1 MPRLRGSI
9 FAKKEG
15 TIVTAERIAAVIN
28 ALPMPV
34 LLIGPDERVRA
45 ANPPLNTVLGAD
57 LVGKH
62 YITALRQPAVVE
74 AIAKIRQS
82 GGQTVTRFAGR
93 DGDKDTVYRVSLA
106 EADGDIVLSFEDQ
119 TAAEEAGQMRRD
131 FVANVSHELR
141 TPLTALLGF
150 IETLGGAARDDA
162 EARERFLNI
171 MAHEANR
178 MTRLVDDLLSL
189 SRVEEDERVRPRE
202 HVDLAALLSSV
213 IKGLEPQAKAAGVT
227 VTLAKAEHG
236 EMVPG
241 DAGQLVQVFTNLVE
255 NGIKYGA
262 TGKAVTVTLHPKAAH
277 PRLRSE
283 GVQISVADQGE
294 GIESHHLARLTE
306 RFYRVDNHRSR
317 EVGGTGLGLAIVKHI
332 VSRHR
337 GRLVIESE
345 QGAGTTVS
353 VFLPSNALS

>member
-1 MPRLRGSI
+1 MTL
-9 FAKKEG
+9 EQ
-15 TIVTAERIAAVIN
+15 IAAVID
-28 ALPMPV
+28 ALPLPV
-34 LLIGPDERVRA
+34 LIVGPDERVRV
-45 ANPPLNTVLGAD
+45 ANEPLEAILGPD

-62 YITALRQPAVVE
+62 YITALRQPAIID
-74 AIAKIRQS
+74 AIAKVRS
-82 GGQTVTRFAGR
+82 TGGGAVTRFVGR
-93 DGDKDTVYRVSLA
+93 DGDKDTTYRVSLA
-106 EADGDIVLSFEDQ
+106 EAGGDTVLTFEDQ
-119 TAAEEAGQMRRD
+119 TAAEDAGKMRRE

-150 IETLGGAARDDA
+150 IETLSGAAREDA
-162 EARERFLNI
+162 AARDRFLGI

-202 HVDLAALLSSV
+202 HVDLGALLSSV
-213 IKGLEPQAKAAGVT
+213 IKGLEPQAESAAVE
-227 VTLAKAEHG
+227 VKLDLQSSD

-262 TGKAVTVTLHPKAAH
+262 AGKEILVTLYPKSIH
-277 PRLRSE
+277 KRLRGE
-283 GVQISVADQGE
+283 GVEIRVADKGE
-294 GIESHHLARLTE
+294 GIASHHLARLTE

-332 VSRHR
+332 VNRHR
-337 GRLVIESE
+337 GRLLIESE
-345 QGAGTTVS
+345 EGQGTQIS
-353 VFLPSNALS
+353 VFLPTN